1 MSINKDN
8 DLSAFE
14 VESEEEKDDPIMK
27 KRLNQF
33 LRFKDGR
40 SYNEHHKE
48 FLINKINE
56 RKENELLGKIKEYAL
71 KTDLKSLRRLIKRN
85 PEINEMDVR
94 ILNEDY
100 PMKQYRFVKRNGLI
114 NVVHDLKRNPT
125 LDSSNE
131 FNTNCEMQNFHP
143 VMFNENMINEP
154 DNNYQLLDSKIEQL
168 TNKLNE
174 LIDFINNELVE
185 FINKA
190 IIH

>member
-1 MSINKDN
+1 MSINEDN
-8 DLSAFE
+8 DISAFE

-48 FLINKINE
+48 FIINKLNE
-56 RKENELLGKIKEYAL
+56 RKENELLGKIKEDAL
-71 KTDLKSLRRLIKRN
+71 QTDLKSLRRLIKRN

>member
-1 MSINKDN
+1 MSINEDN
-8 DLSAFE
+8 GISSFE

-154 DNNYQLLDSKIEQL
+154 DNNYQLLESKIEQL

>member
-48 FLINKINE
+48 FIINKLNE

-71 KTDLKSLRRLIKRN
+71 QTDLKSLRRLIKRN

-154 DNNYQLLDSKIEQL
+154 DNNYQLLESKIEQL

-190 IIH
+190 IAH

>member
-1 MSINKDN
+1 MSINEDN
-8 DLSAFE
+8 GISSFE

-48 FLINKINE
+48 FIINKLNE

-71 KTDLKSLRRLIKRN
+71 HTDLKSLRRLIKRN

-143 VMFNENMINEP
+143 VMLNENMINEP

>member
-48 FLINKINE
+48 VLINKINE
-56 RKENELLGKIKEYAL
+56 RKENELLEKIKEYAL
-71 KTDLKSLRRLIKRN
+71 QTDLKSLRRLIKRN

-125 LDSSNE
+125 LDS
-131 FNTNCEMQNFHP
+131 TNLILIQP
-143 VMFNENMINEP
+143 EN
-154 DNNYQLLDSKIEQL
+154 DK
-168 TNKLNE
+168 
-174 LIDFINNELVE
+174 
-185 FINKA
+185 
-190 IIH
+190 

>member
-14 VESEEEKDDPIMK
+14 VESEEEKDDQIMK
-27 KRLNQF
+27 KCLNQF

-48 FLINKINE
+48 FIINKLNE

-71 KTDLKSLRRLIKRN
+71 QTDLKSLRRLIKRN

-143 VMFNENMINEP
+143 VMFNENIINEP

>member
-1 MSINKDN
+1 MSINEDN
-8 DLSAFE
+8 GISSFE

-71 KTDLKSLRRLIKRN
+71 QTDLKSLRRLIKRN

-143 VMFNENMINEP
+143 VMFNENIINEP

-190 IIH
+190 IAH

>member
-1 MSINKDN
+1 MSINEDN
-8 DLSAFE
+8 GISSFE

-71 KTDLKSLRRLIKRN
+71 QTDLKSLRRLIKRN

-143 VMFNENMINEP
+143 VMFNENIINEP